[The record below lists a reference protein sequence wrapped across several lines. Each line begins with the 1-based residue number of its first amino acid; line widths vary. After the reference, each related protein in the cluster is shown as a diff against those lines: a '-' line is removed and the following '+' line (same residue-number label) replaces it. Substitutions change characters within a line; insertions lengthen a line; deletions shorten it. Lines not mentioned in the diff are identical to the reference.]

1 MMDKKKPERADFASK
16 LGLILATAGSAVGL
30 GNIWRFPVEAGNNG
44 GSAFIVV
51 NILCVLV
58 LGIPLMTAEFIVGRA
73 AHTNTSQ
80 AYKRLANGR
89 LWKRIGTLGVLTGW
103 FIMCYYV
110 VVSGWT
116 LWYFAESF
124 VPAGAAQQVP
134 GYWEQHFSTFVSH
147 PWKPVACLAVFVL
160 MSHFVIVRGVKKGIE
175 RFSKILMPLLFI
187 ILLLLAV
194 GSFFTPGAAEGMAF
208 LFRPDFS
215 KLTFDTVLAAM
226 GQAFFSLSIGMG
238 CLCTYASYFSR
249 DTNLVGTAFKVGGI
263 DTLVAVLASMIIFPA
278 VFAAGIPAESGASL
292 VFVALPHVFQDSFA
306 AVPVVGY
313 VVQLLFY
320 FLLVLATL
328 TSVISL
334 QEVPTAWLMED
345 FKLSRRTAATIVSGV
360 CIVVGALCSL
370 SMGPLSGVKIAG
382 LNLFDLFDTVASKIL
397 LPLSGFLITFF
408 VGWFLRRRTIWE
420 QLTNRLELPSRG
432 FRVIVTLLKFFVPFV
447 IALIF
452 LSGIGLF

>member
-1 MMDKKKPERADFASK
+1 MDKKKPERADFASK
-16 LGLILATAGSAVGL
+16 LGLVLATAGSAVGL

-44 GSAFIVV
+44 GAAFIII
-51 NILCVLV
+51 NILCVLL

-80 AYKRLANGR
+80 AYKRLTNG
-89 LWKRIGTLGVLTGW
+89 LVWKRIGTLGVLTGW

-116 LWYFAESF
+116 LQYFAESF
-124 VPAGAAQQVP
+124 VPAGAEQQAD
-134 GYWEQHFSTFVSH
+134 GYWADHFAAFVGH
-147 PWKPVACLAVFVL
+147 PWKPVLCMAVFVL

-175 RFSKILMPLLFI
+175 RFSKVLMPLLFV
-187 ILLLLAV
+187 ILLVLAA
-194 GSFFTPGAAEGMAF
+194 GAFFTPGAAEGMAF
-208 LFRPDFS
+208 LFHPDFS
-215 KLTFDTVLAAM
+215 KVTFDTVLSAM

-249 DTNLVGTAFKVGGI
+249 ETNLVGTALKVGAI
-263 DTLVAVLASMIIFPA
+263 DTLVAVLACLIIFPA
-278 VFAAGIPAESGASL
+278 VFAAGIRPEAGASL

-306 AVPVVGY
+306 AVPLVGY
-313 VVQLLFY
+313 VVQVSFY

-334 QEVPTAWLMED
+334 HEVPTAWLMED
-345 FKLSRRTAATIVSGV
+345 FKLSRRAAAGTVSAV

-370 SMGPLSGVKIAG
+370 SMGPLSGVTVAG
-382 LNLFDLFDTVASKIL
+382 LGFFDLFDTLSSKVL

-420 QLTNRLELPSRG
+420 QLTNSCSLPPRG
-432 FRVIVTLLKFFVPFV
+432 FRVIVTLLKYLVPFA
-447 IALIF
+447 IGLIF